1 MAVVVV
7 PSVMASFEL
16 HEEVPLV
23 IIRRDYEILGEEK
36 KVLWFGL
43 KKIYG

>member
-16 HEEVPLV
+16 HEVVPLV
-23 IIRRDYEILGEEK
+23 IRTSSYEMEKEK

-43 KKIYG
+43 KKI